1 MITIIPFIG
10 VILFFIIYI
19 VFLIYFIPSTLEIKG
34 QFGDSF
40 GAINALFTGLGFA
53 GLLTTIALQ
62 LQQSKKSQNNLE
74 KSFFESS
81 VRSYEETLFRLLE
94 LYQKSIDAII
104 QGNGQHTTHGLSALR
119 QSCDHLCKKI
129 SADKGNII
137 PYETLKNY
145 SKNNLTDED
154 KKILNDLIYINFKH
168 INFSFNRQGKF
179 IESFKTLINHL
190 EKSGPDNL
198 LRDNYRKIILSQ
210 LTYIETQYIFYICL
224 GVKNED
230 ELRDLVNLCGLS
242 KKFNKIHHTKIQ
254 KIIYKNYWEFDITN
268 EKLNSHELP
277 KNLYTIKKKKNNVS
291 DKNPEHK

>member
-19 VFLIYFIPSTLEIKG
+19 VFLIFFIPSTLEIKG

-119 QSCDHLCKKI
+119 QSCDHLCKKYLQI
-129 SADKGNII
+129 K
-137 PYETLKNY
+137 ETSFHMRLLK
-145 SKNNLTDED
+145 
-154 KKILNDLIYINFKH
+154 I
-168 INFSFNRQGKF
+168 
-179 IESFKTLINHL
+179 
-190 EKSGPDNL
+190 
-198 LRDNYRKIILSQ
+198 
-210 LTYIETQYIFYICL
+210 
-224 GVKNED
+224 
-230 ELRDLVNLCGLS
+230 
-242 KKFNKIHHTKIQ
+242 IQ
-254 KIIYKNYWEFDITN
+254 KITLQMKTRRY
-268 EKLNSHELP
+268 
-277 KNLYTIKKKKNNVS
+277 
-291 DKNPEHK
+291 